1 MERERLLKTVI
12 FTDCELFYFSK
23 GFFFFFLHVLAAI
36 LLVNT
41 VPKILIICLT

>member
-23 GFFFFFLHVLAAI
+23 GFFFFLHVLAAI

>member
-23 GFFFFFLHVLAAI
+23 GFFFLHVLAAI